1 MRDLSSWLLR
11 LLGYDYLKSDYMFE
25 NTIDFAHKLGI
36 QAQITNKNQITR
48 GEAAT
53 LIISALKC
61 FRRREMSES

>member
-1 MRDLSSWLLR
+1 
-11 LLGYDYLKSDYMFE
+11 MFE